1 MIRNL
6 FIFIGTFVAGA
17 LIALVVRAARFQ
29 PHADHEGHPPTA
41 DYAPMVS
48 NVLAPALARSAPEAG
63 PAKPAPPEPST
74 GRSDSAAVPG
84 KAVNSICAICGM
96 AVDPRLPTLEYQG
109 KTIGFGCRMC
119 PPKFKADPDRYG
131 PYYLGNQLL
140 PK

>member
-1 MIRNL
+1 MIRNF
-6 FIFIGTFVAGA
+6 FIFIGTFVTGA

-29 PHADHEGHPPTA
+29 PHAESEGHPPTA

-48 NVLAPALARSAPEAG
+48 NVLAPAPARAAPDAG
-63 PAKPAPPEPST
+63 PAKTAPTEPHPGHPAAT
-74 GRSDSAAVPG
+74 AAPG
-84 KAVNSICAICGM
+84 KAVNSICAICSM

-131 PYYLGNQLL
+131 PYYLGNQRL